1 MIPVLKSEGEI
12 LKHLRKNIPP
22 CSKEYICFFSSH
34 LKAFVTDPLFMNI
47 PLEDKMVH
55 RGYSIFETTKI
66 FGNKVYQLDKHLD
79 RFTSGIKKIDLTPM
93 YSRQEMRDILV
104 RLASIARKIEPTQD
118 IELRYFFSAG
128 LGNLSIVVN
137 DNYYS
142 FYAIAY
148 RTNFSVRPVDG
159 VQERVIPMEQI
170 KKNVSSSKTTNY
182 LINALVTKKAKE
194 LGGYLG
200 IMTDEN
206 GYLLESPMSNIAFVL
221 KDGSFNVPPF
231 DKTLV
236 GTTVLRILEYVQ
248 SDLIPNG
255 LIKRVSRDYISVDEF
270 PDLVEEAMLCGG
282 DFAIPIL
289 KLDEVTFSKEPGP
302 ITTMIKNFLIND
314 KKTDDVAE
322 EIPELEENYL

>member
-1 MIPVLKSEGEI
+1 MMPLLKTENEI
-12 LKHLRKNIPP
+12 IKHMRKNMPP
-22 CSKEYICFFSSH
+22 CSKEFICFFSSH
-34 LKAFVTDPLFMNI
+34 MKAYITDPLFMNI

-55 RGYSIFETTKI
+55 RGYSIFETTKV

-79 RFTSGIKKIDLTPM
+79 RFTSGIKKIELTSM
-93 YSRQEMRDILV
+93 YSRQEMRDILM
-104 RLASIARKIEPTQD
+104 RTASIARKIEPNED
-118 IELRYFFSAG
+118 IELRYYFTAG

-137 DNYYS
+137 KDYPS
-142 FYAIAY
+142 FYAVAY

-159 VQERVIPMEQI
+159 VNEWIIPMEKI
-170 KKNVSSSKTTNY
+170 KSNISSSKTTNY
-182 LINALVTKKAKE
+182 LLNALVTKKAKE
-194 LGGYLG
+194 MGGYLG

-236 GTTVLRILEYVQ
+236 GTTVLRIMDFVQ
-248 SDLIPNG
+248 NDLIPKG
-255 LIKRVSRDYISVDEF
+255 LIKRISREYISVNNYHE
-270 PDLVEEAMLCGG
+270 LVDEAMLCGG

-289 KLDEVTFSKEPGP
+289 KLDNFTITPSSGP
-302 ITTMIKNFLIND
+302 ITTLIKNFLTSD

-322 EIPELEENYL
+322 EIPEMEENYL